1 MNKKSRREIYNEW
14 YDFYK
19 NYSIQA
25 LDELR
30 TVICMQVRFG
40 EREKSEET
48 STILEVID
56 TLAYFKQY
64 NIAC

>member
-1 MNKKSRREIYNEW
+1 MIKRTDVYNEW
-14 YDFYK
+14 YNYYK
-19 NYSIQA
+19 NYNIQA

-30 TVICMQVRFG
+30 AVICMQVRFG

-64 NIAC
+64 GITY